1 MMATANETACTA
13 HYSPSVD
20 IIEREAEF
28 VVYADMPGVD
38 EHSVDVTLDKDV
50 LTVYGTVKAEANKA
64 EGEAHEEYVAADY
77 KRLFTLGAKIDRD
90 AIGASVKHGVLTLV
104 LPKAAELQPRKI
116 EIASA

>member
-1 MMATANETACTA
+1 MMATATETTRTA

-20 IIEREAEF
+20 IIERETEF

-38 EHSVDVTLDKDV
+38 GHSVDVTLDKDV
-50 LTVYGTVKAEANKA
+50 LTVYGTVKAEAKA
-64 EGEAHEEYVAADY
+64 EGDAHEEYVAADY
-77 KRLFTLGAKIDRD
+77 KRIFTLGAKIDRD